1 MDPISRS
8 FLSVFLFLIKKTR
21 PVTEKPKQTAD
32 KTACIVVSVI
42 LLSSGNPGDIF
53 ILQTARF
60 SFVDYATITEQVKSL
75 RNASVEKLRC

>member
-8 FLSVFLFLIKKTR
+8 FLSVSLFLIKKAR

-42 LLSSGNPGDIF
+42 LLSSESPEDIF
-53 ILQTARF
+53 TSRTARF
-60 SFVDYATITEQVKSL
+60 SLIVYAKITEQVKSL
-75 RNASVEKLRC
+75 RNASLEKLRC